1 MQMFPMNNGLFVHI
15 HYEFPDIL
23 TITDAELDLAFLTL
37 WGLRYCAPVV
47 HVVHEDEDEDISQL
61 TDSELTT
68 LASLILDMYKH
79 KWDRLSELIVLRYDP
94 IHNYSDTY
102 HEELEEG
109 ITGESTRTPNISVAN
124 NETVEID
131 TVLSDGG
138 SERRNKT
145 SSGTDI
151 REDDLREET
160 SGADV
165 HNRFAFN
172 SAENEAVGDSVDES
186 TGVKTNEGTVT
197 DTRSGTEETTITG
210 GLTHTTDGTNVTSG
224 TKRTTGTEANEHSS
238 DRNRVRD
245 STHVGNIGNLTTQ
258 QLMTQEIELWRWN
271 LIQQVLNDVK
281 DFLTLP
287 VYE

>member
-1 MQMFPMNNGLFVHI
+1 MQMFPMNNGLFAHI
-15 HYEFPDIL
+15 NYEFPEIL

-47 HVVHEDEDEDISQL
+47 HVVHEDEDVSQL
-61 TDSELTT
+61 TDSELTV

-79 KWDRLSELIVLRYDP
+79 KWDRLAELIVLRYDP

-109 ITGESTRTPNISVAN
+109 ITGESTRTPDISVAN

-131 TVLSDGG
+131 SVLRDGG
-138 SERRNKT
+138 SERRNTT
-145 SSGTDI
+145 SSDTGT
-151 REDDLREET
+151 REDDLREEIDGT
-160 SGADV
+160 DV

-186 TGVKTNEGTVT
+186 TNVRTNEGTVT
-197 DTRSGTEETTITG
+197 DTRSGSEETTITG

-258 QLMTQEIELWRWN
+258 QLITQEIELWRWN

>member
-1 MQMFPMNNGLFVHI
+1 MQMFPMNNGLFAHI

-23 TITDAELDLAFLTL
+23 TITDAELDLTFLTL

-47 HVVHEDEDEDISQL
+47 HVVHEDEDISQL
-61 TDSELTT
+61 TDSELTI

-109 ITGESTRTPNISVAN
+109 ITGESTRTPDISIAN
-124 NETVEID
+124 NETVEVD
-131 TVLSDGG
+131 TVLRDGG

-145 SSGTDI
+145 TSGTDT

-160 SGADV
+160 NGADV